1 MKQIT
6 HYLFAVLLLGTLT
19 SIFSSGDLFSPG
31 KSIVIYGF
39 WAFILSPMTIKN
51 N

>member
-1 MKQIT
+1 MKQNT

-31 KSIVIYGF
+31 KSLVIYGF
-39 WAFILSPMTIKN
+39 WGLVLFGPMIKN